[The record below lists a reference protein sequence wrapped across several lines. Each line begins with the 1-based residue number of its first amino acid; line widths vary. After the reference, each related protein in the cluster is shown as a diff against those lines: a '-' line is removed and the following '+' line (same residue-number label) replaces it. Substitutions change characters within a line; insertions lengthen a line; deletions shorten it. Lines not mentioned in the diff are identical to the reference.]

1 MIRLP
6 RTDYRFAA
14 LLQFFCTA
22 AADNLPNRCTCFFA
36 KVYAIL
42 ILEKTDA
49 LNEAVQGHLFLLF
62 PSLHPLKS
70 TEFEGVLLMEK
81 DMNQYVLSLLENY
94 PQMIRKI
101 ELMRYEL
108 RFAKAVTP
116 QEMIEVMTYAKKGT
130 QVAAEMPRDVPGI
143 ALSYRDVTERLNQ
156 EMISEALET
165 YMSLLREQDRLLHY
179 VNLLSARECEIITA
193 YYFDQ
198 RSWSEISK
206 SLGIS
211 PRTAY
216 AIRSQAID
224 ELVTMYSYANRIFA
238 VE

>member
-1 MIRLP
+1 M
-6 RTDYRFAA
+6 
-14 LLQFFCTA
+14 
-22 AADNLPNRCTCFFA
+22 
-36 KVYAIL
+36 
-42 ILEKTDA
+42 
-49 LNEAVQGHLFLLF
+49 G
-62 PSLHPLKS
+62 
-70 TEFEGVLLMEK
+70 K
-81 DMNQYVLSLLENY
+81 DVNQYVLSLLETY
-94 PQMIRKI
+94 PETSKRI

-108 RFAKAVTP
+108 YSSMVVSP

-143 ALSYRDVTERLNQ
+143 ALSYRDITERLNQ
-156 EMISEALET
+156 EIISEALET

-179 VNLLSARECEIITA
+179 VDLLSAREREIITA

>member
-1 MIRLP
+1 MLL
-6 RTDYRFAA
+6 YCSFSA
-14 LLQFFCTA
+14 LLLLIICRA
-22 AADNLPNRCTCFFA
+22 AVLVFSQRLMLFLYW
-36 KVYAIL
+36 K
-42 ILEKTDA
+42 KTDA

-62 PSLHPLKS
+62 PSPHPLKS

-94 PQMIRKI
+94 PQMIRRI

-108 RFAKAVTP
+108 RFTKAVTP
-116 QEMIEVMTYAKKGT
+116 QEMIEVMTYARKGT
-130 QVAAEMPRDVPGI
+130 QGIADMPHDVPGI
-143 ALSYRDVTERLNQ
+143 ALSYRDITERLNQ
-156 EMISEALET
+156 EIISEALEK
-165 YMSLLREQDRLLHY
+165 YMGLLREQDRLLHY
-179 VNLLSARECEIITA
+179 VNLLSEREREIITA

-224 ELVTMYSYANRIFA
+224 ELVTMYSYANQIFA

>member
-1 MIRLP
+1 M
-6 RTDYRFAA
+6 
-14 LLQFFCTA
+14 
-22 AADNLPNRCTCFFA
+22 
-36 KVYAIL
+36 
-42 ILEKTDA
+42 
-49 LNEAVQGHLFLLF
+49 G
-62 PSLHPLKS
+62 
-70 TEFEGVLLMEK
+70 K
-81 DMNQYVLSLLENY
+81 DVNQYVLSLLEIY
-94 PQMIRKI
+94 PETSKRI

-108 RFAKAVTP
+108 YSSMVVSP

-143 ALSYRDVTERLNQ
+143 ALSYRNVTERLNQ
-156 EMISEALET
+156 EIISEALET

-179 VNLLSARECEIITA
+179 VNLLSAREREIITA

-198 RSWSEISK
+198 RSWNEISK

-224 ELVTMYSYANRIFA
+224 ELVTMYSYANQIFA

>member
-1 MIRLP
+1 MLL
-6 RTDYRFAA
+6 YCSFSA
-14 LLQFFCTA
+14 LLLLIICRA
-22 AADNLPNRCTCFFA
+22 AVLVFSQRLMLFLYL
-36 KVYAIL
+36 K
-42 ILEKTDA
+42 KTDA

-62 PSLHPLKS
+62 PSPHPLKS

-94 PQMIRKI
+94 PQMIRRI

-108 RFAKAVTP
+108 RFTKAVTP
-116 QEMIEVMTYAKKGT
+116 QEMIEVMTYARKGT
-130 QVAAEMPRDVPGI
+130 QGIADMPHDVPGI
-143 ALSYRDVTERLNQ
+143 ALSYRDITERLNQ
-156 EMISEALET
+156 EIISEALEK
-165 YMSLLREQDRLLHY
+165 YMGLLREQDRLLHY
-179 VNLLSARECEIITA
+179 VNLLSEREREIITA

-216 AIRSQAID
+216 AIRSQAVD
-224 ELVTMYSYANRIFA
+224 ELVTMYSYANQIFA

>member
-6 RTDYRFAA
+6 RTDYRFA

-165 YMSLLREQDRLLHY
+165 YMSLLREQDRLLHF
-179 VNLLSARECEIITA
+179 VNLLSAREREIITA

-224 ELVTMYSYANRIFA
+224 ELVTMYSYANQIFA